1 MNFFKFLIRQIK
13 KIFDAIMWTFFEKN
27 MLAEQKR
34 KKLSNKQSDGAL
46 NTKRT
51 KRFGNK

>member
-27 MLAEQKR
+27 MLTEQKR
-34 KKLSNKQSDGAL
+34 KKLSNEQRDGTL
-46 NTKRT
+46 SSKRT